1 MAKSHGIKHK
11 TRDKLSKTVR
21 ARGIS
26 PVVRAIQDFQVG
38 DKVHIILD
46 PSIHKGMPNPKFH
59 GRTGEVIGTR
69 GRAFLLKVT
78 DGNASKTI
86 ISLPEHLTAQK

>member
-11 TRDKLSKTVR
+11 SRDKMSKKVR

-26 PVVRAIQDFQVG
+26 PVVRAIQDFQLG
-38 DKVHIILD
+38 DRVHIILD
-46 PSIHKGMPNPKFH
+46 PSRHKGMPNPKFH

>member
-11 TRDKLSKTVR
+11 SRDKMTKKVR

-26 PVVRAIQDFQVG
+26 PVVRAIQDFELG
-38 DKVHIILD
+38 DHVHIILD
-46 PSIHKGMPNPKFH
+46 PSRHKGMPNPKFH
-59 GRTGEVIGTR
+59 GRTGEVIGIR